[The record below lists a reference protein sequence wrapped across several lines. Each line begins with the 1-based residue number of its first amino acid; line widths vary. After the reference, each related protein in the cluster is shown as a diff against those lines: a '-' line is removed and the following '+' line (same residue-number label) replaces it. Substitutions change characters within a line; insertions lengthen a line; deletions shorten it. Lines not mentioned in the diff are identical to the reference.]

1 MEKSEDAR
9 NLVNE
14 LGKNNIGTK
23 NVPDAIE
30 WHCSAYWSHALSK
43 KQVNHSKITKKLL
56 SKSIAIPIWLK
67 KSLSEYSIIGKK
79 IKDI

>member
-1 MEKSEDAR
+1 MGLEQR
-9 NLVNE
+9 IYQMQLNGIVQLTGV
-14 LGKNNIGTK
+14 
-23 NVPDAIE
+23 
-30 WHCSAYWSHALSK
+30 HALSK
-43 KQVNHSKITKKLL
+43 KQDNHSKITKKLL